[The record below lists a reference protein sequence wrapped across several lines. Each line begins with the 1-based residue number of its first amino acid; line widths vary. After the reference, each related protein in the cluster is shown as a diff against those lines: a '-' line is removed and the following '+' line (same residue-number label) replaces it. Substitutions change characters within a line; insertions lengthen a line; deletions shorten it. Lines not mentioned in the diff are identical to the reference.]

1 MLSFFGIQY
10 FPVSIPIH
18 IRSTQQTRT
27 FTQCNESTHQPKW
40 LKYHSNIRIYDNE
53 HCTTT
58 LIVKKCRKHSR
69 EPAFFLRNSIVT
81 EEKNVLVRPLYS
93 SIFISPIYN
102 HSTVLAFPNIGQDL
116 FTLIET
122 APLFWTTSQNMEQTC
137 RVVHHLLTKLEMFHT
152 TYKMALNDIKPENI
166 TVRRQDMACFFIDLE
181 LLCKGPQDSTY
192 YSFSTAG
199 YISFHKLVTI
209 EDRSNTYDI
218 YKNDKYALGVTI
230 YNMITEHVSP
240 SKDVSVFRTYDPAT
254 KQQKCSLRKW
264 VSVHNTAISYV
275 ETVLLKHRWCNRK
288 IQYLSNL
295 LFSLFM
301 PI

>member
-1 MLSFFGIQY
+1 MLSFFGISH

-27 FTQCNESTHQPKW
+27 FTQRNDSTHQLTW
-40 LKYHSNIRIYDNE
+40 LKYHPNIRIYDNK

-69 EPAFFLRNSIVT
+69 EPSFFSRNSVLKKD
-81 EEKNVLVRPLYS
+81 ELVRPLYS
-93 SIFISPIYN
+93 NIFISPIYI
-102 HSTVLAFPNIGQDL
+102 HSSILAFPNIGQDL
-116 FTLIET
+116 FTFIET
-122 APLFWTTSQNMEQTC
+122 TPMFWTKSQNMEQTC
-137 RVVHHLLTKLEMFHT
+137 QVVQHLLTKLEMFHT

-199 YISFHKLVTI
+199 YISFHKLLTI
-209 EDRSNTYDI
+209 EHRSNTYDV

-230 YNMITEHVSP
+230 YNMITEYVSP
-240 SKDVSVFRTYDPAT
+240 SKDVSVFRIYDSTT
-254 KQQKCSLRKW
+254 KQQKFSLRKW
-264 VSVHNTAISYV
+264 VSVHNDAISYV
-275 ETVLLKHRWCNRK
+275 ETVLLEHNWCNRK
-288 IQYLSNL
+288 IQYISNL
-295 LFSLFM
+295 LFSLFI